1 MRARRVRRLLSRV
14 LRKLAGPACG
24 YVIAVALTAALWPRP
39 SLLLGALVA
48 WGAVLLWRWHTRS
61 DLVFFFLSLV
71 LGPLAEGVAIA
82 AGAWAYTRPLWLIPV
97 WLPLLWGIAALTLRR
112 IALVALRE
120 GS

>member
-1 MRARRVRRLLSRV
+1 V
-14 LRKLAGPACG
+14 LVNLAGPACG
-24 YVIAVALTAALWPRP
+24 YVVAVALTAVLWPRP
-39 SLLLGALVA
+39 WLLLGALIV
-48 WGAVLLWRWHTRS
+48 WGGVLLWRWHTRS

-112 IALVALRE
+112 IALVVLRE
-120 GS
+120 TA